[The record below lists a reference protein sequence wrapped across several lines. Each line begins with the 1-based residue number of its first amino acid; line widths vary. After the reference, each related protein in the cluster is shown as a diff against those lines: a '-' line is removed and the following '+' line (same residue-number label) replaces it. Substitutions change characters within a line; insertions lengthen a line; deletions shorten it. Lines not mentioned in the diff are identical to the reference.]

1 MPGDSKNHPT
11 EHAHARRRA
20 MVACGLLVGATIT
33 GMTGIDLVLPAIP
46 VLPEV
51 LGGTVAAAQ
60 LVIASFV
67 AGIALGLLLF
77 GALGDHF
84 DRRSVLVGALVVFAA
99 ASFAC
104 ALAPDMRTLIALRF
118 LQGLSSA
125 AAAVFAPG
133 MIRGLFDERGAVQ
146 AIGILGSLES
156 LVPALAPIAGAWL
169 LAGFGWASSFEVTAI
184 LAVLLAAAIWA
195 GRDFIPGGPTG
206 QKRGSYRALLRD
218 GVFLRYTLSQAFTL
232 GGLLIF
238 VFGAP
243 AVFVRAMGGE
253 LSHFITLQVCGVTSF
268 ILATTST
275 GRLVG
280 RFGTERMIWFGTAL
294 ALIASLAILAYGLAD
309 GRDWRVV
316 AALFVPMNLG
326 LGLRGPPGFLRA
338 IVAARG
344 DDARGA
350 ALLFLAVMSVSTA
363 GTALLAPFIMAGL
376 PALAGAAAAVHA
388 AALLCLVVLPR
399 LRG

>member
-1 MPGDSKNHPT
+1 MSDSAQQT
-11 EHAHARRRA
+11 GSARWRA
-20 MVACGLLVGATIT
+20 VAACGLLVSATIT

-46 VLPEV
+46 ILPDV
-51 LGGTVAAAQ
+51 LGGTAAAAQ
-60 LVIASFV
+60 LVIAAFV
-67 AGIALGLLLF
+67 AGIAVGLLAF
-77 GALGDHF
+77 AALGDHV
-84 DRRSVLVGALVVFAA
+84 DRRWVLIGALTTFAA
-99 ASFAC
+99 ASIAC
-104 ALAPDMRTLIALRF
+104 AWAPDMETLIALRF
-118 LQGLSSA
+118 VQGLSSA

-146 AIGILGSLES
+146 AIGVLGSLES
-156 LVPALAPIAGAWL
+156 LVPALAPIAGSWL
-169 LAGFGWASSFEVTAI
+169 LARFGWAASFEVTAA
-184 LAVLLAAAIWA
+184 LAVLLAAAILG
-195 GRDFIPGGPTG
+195 GRGLIPGGTTG
-206 QKRGSYRALLRD
+206 QKRGSYGALLRD

-268 ILATTST
+268 IVATTST

-294 ALIASLAILAYGLAD
+294 ALVASLAILAYGLA
-309 GRDWRVV
+309 GGGDWRVV
-316 AALFVPMNLG
+316 VVLFVPMNLG

-350 ALLFLAVMSVSTA
+350 ALLFLAVMIVGTV

-376 PALAGAAAAVHA
+376 PALAGAAALVHA
-388 AALLCLVVLPR
+388 AAIVSLLALPPPKEA
-399 LRG
+399 L

>member
-1 MPGDSKNHPT
+1 MSDHSTDHT
-11 EHAHARRRA
+11 HARWRA
-20 MVACGLLVGATIT
+20 VAACGLLVGATIT

-46 VLPEV
+46 ILPDV
-51 LGGTVAAAQ
+51 LGGTVAMAQ
-60 LVIASFV
+60 LVIAAFV
-67 AGIALGLLLF
+67 AGIALGLLVF
-77 GALGDHF
+77 GALGDHV
-84 DRRSVLVGALVVFAA
+84 DRRSVLTGALALFAA
-99 ASFAC
+99 ASYAC
-104 ALAPDMRTLIALRF
+104 ALSPDMETLVALRF
-118 LQGLSSA
+118 VQGLSSA

-133 MIRGLFDERGAVQ
+133 MIRGVFDDRGAVQ
-146 AIGILGSLES
+146 AIGVLGSLES

-169 LAGFGWASSFEVTAI
+169 LARFGWTSSFEVTAV

-195 GRDFIPGGPTG
+195 GRRLIPGGTTG
-206 QKRGSYRALLRD
+206 QKRGSYRALLSDR
-218 GVFLRYTLSQAFTL
+218 VFLRYTLSQAFTL

-275 GRLVG
+275 GQLVG

-294 ALIASLAILAYGLAD
+294 ALFASLAILAYGLAGGGD
-309 GRDWRVV
+309 YRIVV
-316 AALFVPMNLG
+316 ALFVPMNLG

-350 ALLFLAVMSVSTA
+350 ALLFLAVMIVGTA

-376 PALAGAAAAVHA
+376 PALAGVAAAVHA
-388 AALLCLVVLPR
+388 AALLSLAALPP
-399 LRG
+399 LRS

>member
-1 MPGDSKNHPT
+1 MSDVTPQTGS
-11 EHAHARRRA
+11 ARWRA
-20 MVACGLLVGATIT
+20 VAACGLLVGATIT

-46 VLPEV
+46 ILPEV
-51 LGGTVAAAQ
+51 LGGTAAAAQ
-60 LVIASFV
+60 LVIAAFV
-67 AGIALGLLLF
+67 AGVALGLVSF

-84 DRRSVLVGALVVFAA
+84 DRRSVLVGTLGIFAA
-99 ASFAC
+99 ASLAC
-104 ALAPDMRTLIALRF
+104 AQSPDIETLIALRF
-118 LQGLSSA
+118 VQGLSSA

-146 AIGILGSLES
+146 AIGVLGSLES
-156 LVPALAPIAGAWL
+156 LVPALAPIAGSWL
-169 LAGFGWASSFEVTAI
+169 LARFGWESSFEATAA
-184 LAVLLAAAIWA
+184 LAVLLAAAILA
-195 GRDFIPGGPTG
+195 GRGLIPGGTTG
-206 QKRGSYRALLRD
+206 QKQGSYQALLRD
-218 GVFLRYTLSQAFTL
+218 GRFLRYTLSQAFTL

-243 AVFVRAMGGE
+243 AVFVRAMGGD

-294 ALIASLAILAYGLAD
+294 ALLASLAILAYGLA
-309 GRDWRVV
+309 GGGDWRIVV
-316 AALFVPMNLG
+316 VLFVSMNLG

-350 ALLFLAVMSVSTA
+350 ALVFLAVMGVSTA

-388 AALLCLVVLPR
+388 AALAALVALPK
-399 LRG
+399 LPD